1 MLLDPSCE
9 YDPAIVTETC
19 FVIKNISSVKN
30 YYLLASLSIQNWT
43 KNIEF

>member
-30 YYLLASLSIQNWT
+30 IIY
-43 KNIEF
+43 